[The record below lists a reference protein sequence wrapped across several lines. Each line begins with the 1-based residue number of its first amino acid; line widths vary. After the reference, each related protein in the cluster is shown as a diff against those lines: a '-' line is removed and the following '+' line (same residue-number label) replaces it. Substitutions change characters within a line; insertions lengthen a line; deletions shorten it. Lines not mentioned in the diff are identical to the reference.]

1 MTSPRVIISGGG
13 TGGHIFPAIA
23 IANAIK
29 AKYPDADI
37 LFVGAQGR
45 MEMEKVPAAGY
56 PIEGL
61 WISGFQR
68 SLSLKNLMFPFKL
81 LRSLQHA
88 KSIVKKH
95 NPDIVIGTGGY
106 ASGPILRVATRLKI
120 PTLIQEQN
128 SYAGI
133 TNKILGKAVHKV
145 CVAFEGMEK
154 FFPASKIV
162 ITGNPVRKKVVDIAG
177 KKVVAQQH
185 FQLDPTKKT
194 ILIIGGSLG
203 AKSINDA
210 LLPHIELIS
219 RSDVQLIWQTGKV
232 SFETVHAAAKDFE
245 QKGIKVHQFIT
256 EMDLAYAAA
265 DLVISRAGAIAVTE
279 ICLTKK
285 PSILVPLPSAAEDH
299 QTKNA
304 IALTQHDASIL
315 VKNNEVKDVLV
326 DKALALVS
334 NDNEL
339 EKLTQNITPFG
350 IPDSAKKIAEE
361 ALKLIRRA

>member
-1 MTSPRVIISGGG
+1 MPSPKVILSGGG

-29 AKYPDADI
+29 NLEPNAEI

-68 SLSLKNLMFPFKL
+68 SLSLKNLMFPFKVIK
-81 LRSLQHA
+81 SLQAA
-88 KSIVKKH
+88 KKIIEKF
-95 NPDIVIGTGGY
+95 NPDLVIGTGGY
-106 ASGPILRVATRLKI
+106 ASGPVLRIATKKKI

-133 TNKILGKAVHKV
+133 TNKILGKSVNKV
-145 CVAFEGMEK
+145 CVAFENMER
-154 FFPASKIV
+154 FFPANKIV
-162 ITGNPVRKKVVDIAG
+162 LTGNPVRKTVIEIEG
-177 KKVVAQQH
+177 KRNKACEFFGLH
-185 FQLDPTKKT
+185 EGKKT

-203 AKSINDA
+203 AKAINEA
-210 LLPHIELIS
+210 ILPQINRFIEE
-219 RSDVQLIWQTGKV
+219 DVQLIWQTGKV
-232 SFETVHAAAKDFE
+232 SFETVEAGTKHLKN
-245 QKGIKVHQFIT
+245 KGIKVHQFIA

-279 ICLTKK
+279 IVLTKK
-285 PSILVPLPSAAEDH
+285 PAILVPLPSAAEDH

-304 IALTQHDASIL
+304 IALTQHDAALLISNSQAANLLTEQALNL
-315 VKNNEVKDVLV
+315 VQNDEELSK
-326 DKALALVS
+326 LAH
-334 NDNEL
+334 
-339 EKLTQNITPFG
+339 NISPFG
-350 IPDSAKKIAEE
+350 LPNSAEVIAKE
-361 ALKLIRRA
+361 ALKLIAL